1 MPAENGPRSRD
12 LIRIDFVLRGEGKK
26 QGLILTDMI
35 EDTCEK
41 MRLPRCLAH
50 GFEGN
55 ACHFEKAAEPARL
68 GGNEAKG
75 RHCHVQRPCLLLL
88 RSEAAALRLV
98 PASHGDLL
106 PIATRAAARGGN
118 SRMSRRSSMPAY
130 WGKTKSSPST

>member
-55 ACHFEKAAEPARL
+55 ACHFEKTGEPARL

-88 RSEAAALRLV
+88 RSEPATLRLL
-98 PASHGDLL
+98 PACHLR
-106 PIATRAAARGGN
+106 ATPSRDSCAARSGN
-118 SRMSRRSSMPAY
+118 SGMRCRSSMRTAL
-130 WGKTKSSPST
+130 GENEL